1 MNRTGKK
8 IVAKIA
14 AVVAVSGS
22 VFALSATSATALPLT
37 SEAHDDCTYMSVS
50 GDRNGWSVNGS
61 RYDHCPKRIFFGH
74 FDLTFPNGKK
84 VIGSDSANPKLLMAG
99 TGAGKVTVTGYE
111 RVSPGNYKMMGEPSL
126 DIP

>member
-1 MNRTGKK
+1 MNKFFLLL
-8 IVAKIA
+8 A
-14 AVVAVSGS
+14 AFLPAQYLAAQSTVTISTPKMSLVIDYGNKASVTSFVV
-22 VFALSATSATALPLT
+22 
-37 SEAHDDCTYMSVS
+37 
-50 GDRNGWSVNGS
+50 
-61 RYDHCPKRIFFGH
+61 
-74 FDLTFPNGKK
+74 NGKK